1 MRREWTSSR
10 MMWRKTTL
18 THTKMKQWRLAE
30 ARKWMYLIIIIIQA
44 SALVFFFFLS
54 KEQRNIHSCTTK
66 VHDILCEIRCCVI
79 WTSCKHHIKY
89 LADLYAV
96 MWCTCIDYV
105 LNHHTPDNTIV
116 LFTWDMRYMCCVWE
130 SAAFT
135 IFSYIHHVPF
145 SDQDF

>member
-1 MRREWTSSR
+1 M
-10 MMWRKTTL
+10 KKNN
-18 THTKMKQWRLAE
+18 THTHKNE
-30 ARKWMYLIIIIIQA
+30 AVKTCRSQEMDVLNHNNN
-44 SALVFFFFLS
+44 SSFCFGFFFFLS